1 MFYRY
6 LLCLAGYWLFP
17 KRILK
22 IFSPNRIRQQCSD
35 LLFKTGRYQNTN
47 GQNTND
53 HNTNLIGILIGSVGI
68 LIGSVGI
75 LIGSV
80 GILIGS
86 VGILN
91 IFRTALFVVGI
102 MKFRLVF

>member
-1 MFYRY
+1 MQVQVM
-6 LLCLAGYWLFP
+6 G
-17 KRILK
+17 
-22 IFSPNRIRQQCSD
+22 
-35 LLFKTGRYQNTN
+35 GYQNTN

-53 HNTNLIGILIGSVGI
+53 HNTNLIGI

>member
-1 MFYRY
+1 MG
-6 LLCLAGYWLFP
+6 LAE
-17 KRILK
+17 
-22 IFSPNRIRQQCSD
+22 
-35 LLFKTGRYQNTN
+35 GRYQNTN

-80 GILIGS
+80 GIL
-86 VGILN
+86 N

>member
-1 MFYRY
+1 MIYCHFII
-6 LLCLAGYWLFP
+6 GSN
-17 KRILK
+17 KHT
-22 IFSPNRIRQQCSD
+22 
-35 LLFKTGRYQNTN
+35 FKAPDCPGRYQNTN

>member
-1 MFYRY
+1 MDHFHRTEDLVCWEITIPS
-6 LLCLAGYWLFP
+6 LLA
-17 KRILK
+17 K
-22 IFSPNRIRQQCSD
+22 S
-35 LLFKTGRYQNTN
+35 GRYQNTN

>member
-1 MFYRY
+1 MLSIVSAMHF
-6 LLCLAGYWLFP
+6 
-17 KRILK
+17 
-22 IFSPNRIRQQCSD
+22 
-35 LLFKTGRYQNTN
+35 TGRYQNTN

-80 GILIGS
+80 GIL
-86 VGILN
+86 N

>member
-1 MFYRY
+1 MQFVKV
-6 LLCLAGYWLFP
+6 A
-17 KRILK
+17 KILK
-22 IFSPNRIRQQCSD
+22 AVSS
-35 LLFKTGRYQNTN
+35 TGQYQNTN

-86 VGILN
+86 VGISN
-91 IFRTALFVVGI
+91 ILRTALFVVGI
-102 MKFRLVF
+102 MNFRLVF

>member
-1 MFYRY
+1 MQ
-6 LLCLAGYWLFP
+6 
-17 KRILK
+17 KH
-22 IFSPNRIRQQCSD
+22 S
-35 LLFKTGRYQNTN
+35 TGRYQNTN

-80 GILIGS
+80 GIL
-86 VGILN
+86 N

>member
-1 MFYRY
+1 MTSAGC
-6 LLCLAGYWLFP
+6 LLARG
-17 KRILK
+17 RGEIV
-22 IFSPNRIRQQCSD
+22 IRLGMS
-35 LLFKTGRYQNTN
+35 GRYQNTN

-75 LIGSV
+75 LIGSG

>member
-1 MFYRY
+1 M
-6 LLCLAGYWLFP
+6 
-17 KRILK
+17 
-22 IFSPNRIRQQCSD
+22 S
-35 LLFKTGRYQNTN
+35 GRYQNTN

-80 GILIGS
+80 GIL
-86 VGILN
+86 N

-102 MKFRLVF
+102 MNFRLVF